1 MKHFPNFFL
10 LSCIGTLFII
20 QNGFAQFCVDAQLR
34 SRFEIRDGY
43 QKLAAEGLNPAV
55 FISQRTRLSFSYE
68 SSLLKVKVTP
78 QDVRLWGDQPTQ
90 SSTGVGDNPS
100 LDLLEAYAE
109 LKIGNNGWISA
120 GRQQLVYDNRRLL
133 GDRNWNQTG
142 ISYDAV
148 VFKLLTGKTN
158 IHAGAVWNTLVEPT
172 SENLYPTGRIK
183 SLNYLWANRKFN
195 DHLTLSFLHVSAGV
209 TETDT
214 TNSLNFRH
222 TTGLYGDY
230 KSSNFNAW
238 GNAYYQYGKNQKG
251 NQISAFLI
259 DADAGYKLGN
269 FTPGLGVGY
278 LSGNN
283 STVGTDETDHL
294 FDPLYGNRHKFFGA
308 MDFYRSFASNTK
320 QGGLSDIYFW
330 IDYKFSKRVSL
341 RNTIHHFALAQA
353 NPSTPE
359 DRDLGIENDLIF
371 KFKIND
377 WGDLESGYCFYIPT
391 ETLKVIQSIPDE
403 KFSQFFYI
411 QLNINLNLFKQTPS
425 PEK

>member
-1 MKHFPNFFL
+1 MKHVRKFFL
-10 LSCIGTLFII
+10 LSCISTFFLI
-20 QNGFAQFCVDAQLR
+20 QNGFAQFSVDAQLR

-68 SSLLKVKVTP
+68 SKLLKVKVTP
-78 QDVRLWGDQPTQ
+78 QDVRIWGDQAMQ

-120 GRQQLVYDNRRLL
+120 GRQQLVYDNKRLL

-148 VFKLLTGKTN
+148 VLKLLAGTTN
-158 IHAGAVWNTLVEPT
+158 IHAGAVWNTLLEPT
-172 SENLYPTGRIK
+172 SENYYPTSRIK

-195 DHLTLSFLHVSAGV
+195 DHLTLSFLHISSGV

-214 TNSLNFRH
+214 TNALNFRH
-222 TTGLYGDY
+222 TTGFYGEY
-230 KSSNFNAW
+230 KSGNFNVW
-238 GNAYYQYGKNQKG
+238 GDAYYQYGKNQKG
-251 NQISAFLI
+251 NQISAYLI

-283 STVGTDETDHL
+283 STVGTDGTDNL

-308 MDFYRSFASNTK
+308 MDFYRSFASQTK
-320 QGGLSDIYFW
+320 QGGLSDIYLW
-330 IDYKFSKRVSL
+330 LDYKFSKKVSL

-353 NPSTPE
+353 NPATPE
-359 DRDLGIENDLIF
+359 DKDLGIENDLIL
-371 KFKIND
+371 KYKINE

-391 ETLKVIQSIPDE
+391 ETLKEIQSIPEE

-411 QLNINLNLFKQTPS
+411 QLNINLNLFKQAPS
-425 PEK
+425 SEK